1 MSQAIMPTY
10 GRLAVQ
16 FDRGKG
22 QWLWDTSGKKYLDGL
37 GGLAVNV
44 LGHAH
49 PKVVET
55 IREQAGKLIHTSNL
69 YGIQKQSELAERL
82 VELSGLDNMFF
93 GNSGA
98 EANEAALKIARA
110 YGNNRGV
117 SSPTV
122 IVVEGSFHGRTLGT
136 LSATGNP
143 KIHSGFYPL
152 VEGFR
157 HVPYDDLE
165 AIEAYAAD
173 KNVVAVMVEPILGE
187 GGVVVPKDGYLRSLR
202 EFCDRNNWLLILD
215 EIQTGMGRTGRW
227 FASQHESVIP
237 DVMTLAKG
245 LANGIPIGVCLARG
259 EAAEVLHTGMH
270 GSTFGGNPF
279 SCAVARTVIDV
290 IEEEGLVDNAAAMG
304 QRLRNN
310 IANGLSGP
318 HKPVSI
324 RGKGMMIGVELDAP
338 CGELVSMALSRG
350 GLINVTAECVVRM
363 LPGLNMNANEV
374 DQLSEIIIDCVVA
387 LHNQ

>member
-10 GRLAVQ
+10 GRLAVE
-16 FDRGKG
+16 FDRGNG

-44 LGHAH
+44 LGHTH

-152 VEGFR
+152 VEGFQ
-157 HVPYDDLE
+157 HVPYDDLD
-165 AIEAYAAD
+165 AIEAYAAN

-202 EFCDRNNWLLILD
+202 TFCDRNNWLLILD

-227 FASQHESVIP
+227 FASQHESVVP

-259 EAAEVLHTGMH
+259 EAAEVLHAGMH

-279 SCAVARTVIDV
+279 SCAVACTVIDV

-310 IANGLSGP
+310 IANGLTGP

-324 RGKGMMIGVELDAP
+324 RGKGMMVGVELNVP

-363 LPGLNMNANEV
+363 LPGLNMSANEV

>member
-1 MSQAIMPTY
+1 
-10 GRLAVQ
+10 
-16 FDRGKG
+16 
-22 QWLWDTSGKKYLDGL
+22 
-37 GGLAVNV
+37 
-44 LGHAH
+44 
-49 PKVVET
+49 
-55 IREQAGKLIHTSNL
+55 
-69 YGIQKQSELAERL
+69 
-82 VELSGLDNMFF
+82 
-93 GNSGA
+93 
-98 EANEAALKIARA
+98 
-110 YGNNRGV
+110 
-117 SSPTV
+117 
-122 IVVEGSFHGRTLGT
+122 
-136 LSATGNP
+136 
-143 KIHSGFYPL
+143 
-152 VEGFR
+152 
-157 HVPYDDLE
+157 
-165 AIEAYAAD
+165 
-173 KNVVAVMVEPILGE
+173 
-187 GGVVVPKDGYLRSLR
+187 
-202 EFCDRNNWLLILD
+202 
-215 EIQTGMGRTGRW
+215 MGRTGRW
-227 FASQHESVIP
+227 FESQHESVIP

-245 LANGIPIGVCLARG
+245 LANGIPIGVCLARC
-259 EAAEVLHTGMH
+259 EAAEVLRAGMH

-363 LPGLNMNANEV
+363 LLGLNMNANEV